1 MRLDLEL
8 VKRNIFESRNK
19 AKDAIINGKVYCDG
33 KCIDKPA
40 YEVDD
45 NTLIECK
52 DQLKYVSKGGLKLE
66 KALQAFDID
75 LKKRV
80 LLDIGSSTGGFT
92 DCALQHGASKVI
104 AVDVGVNQMHKTL
117 RDNPQVLL
125 YEDTD
130 FRYLDSEILDD
141 ADIVSIDVS
150 FISVTKLLEKLSTL
164 KNISQIVC
172 LIKPQFECGK
182 EIASRYK
189 GVIKSKI
196 IHYGVVTSVVGAF
209 NKAGFYLNNFSY
221 SPLKGGDGNIEY
233 LALFSKTNFSFT
245 NIKEVI
251 EQAFSELE

>member
-19 AKDAIINGKVYCDG
+19 AKDAILNGKVFCDG
-33 KCIDKPA
+33 ICIDKPS
-40 YEVDD
+40 YEVND

-52 DQLKYVSKGGLKLE
+52 EQLKYVSKGGLKLE
-66 KALQAFDID
+66 KALQAFDIN
-75 LKKRV
+75 LKGRV

-92 DCALQHGASKVI
+92 DCALQHGVGKVI

-196 IHYGVVTSVVGAF
+196 IHYDVVTSVVGAF
-209 NKAGFYLNNFSY
+209 NKAGFYLDNFTY
-221 SPLKGGDGNIEY
+221 SPIKGGDGNIEY
-233 LALFSKTNFSFT
+233 LALFSKTNCSFT

-251 EQAFSELE
+251 EQAFSELM